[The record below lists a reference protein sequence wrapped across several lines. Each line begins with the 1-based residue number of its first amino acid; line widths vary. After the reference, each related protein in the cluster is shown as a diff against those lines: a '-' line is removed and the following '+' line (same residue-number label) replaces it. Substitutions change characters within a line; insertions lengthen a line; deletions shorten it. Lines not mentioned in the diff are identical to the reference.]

1 MTDTPPT
8 IITLVLPTPENGG
21 IAPEVSAPWRT
32 VTLHIQRGDVAHARF
47 FHYHGYLP
55 DLMTAIRESTEALGE
70 VPTPSLSAN
79 AHSTL

>member
-21 IAPEVSAPWRT
+21 IAPERAVA
-32 VTLHIQRGDVAHARF
+32 TLHIQRGDVAHART

-55 DLMTAIRESTEALGE
+55 DLMTAIRESTEALGRQPRPPE
-70 VPTPSLSAN
+70 GDA
-79 AHSTL
+79 